1 MDVRFP
7 KKKTAIDDC
16 IELIKIEVKKKIDV
30 TLDCRL
36 TEVDKTDHQRIG
48 NDPFVTTK

>member
-1 MDVRFP
+1 MCGP

-30 TLDCRL
+30 TLDCPSRERHL
-36 TEVDKTDHQRIG
+36 G
-48 NDPFVTTK
+48 